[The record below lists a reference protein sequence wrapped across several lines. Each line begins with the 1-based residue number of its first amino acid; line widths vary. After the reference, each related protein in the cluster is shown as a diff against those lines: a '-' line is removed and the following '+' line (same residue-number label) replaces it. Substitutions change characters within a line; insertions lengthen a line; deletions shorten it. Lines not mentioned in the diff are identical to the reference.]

1 MRIEDRTGRNAN
13 SGYGRVFNNNALG
26 LLISKVQATVISN
39 GSELERMILSQ
50 TNNIPDLEKFIASI
64 EADDGTYSDG
74 VYVCKKRVLK
84 KSKYAI
90 HGYEPDLLVFVV
102 QKRRICSVI
111 ELKDGD
117 AFDTKKSKVEKDHL
131 EHFTQKF
138 GTQIPFTTQYYV
150 CCFNQDDKE
159 QIKIG
164 FKNKLSEEHI
174 LTGRELCDLL
184 QIDYEKIVRTRQADA
199 ESNLRYFLEE
209 LVKIEGIKEKLV
221 KLLKV

>member
-1 MRIEDRTGRNAN
+1 MRIEERTGRNTN

-64 EADDGTYSDG
+64 EVDDGTCSDG
-74 VYVCKKRVLK
+74 VYVCRKKVLK

-90 HGYEPDLLVFVV
+90 HGYEPDLLVFLV
-102 QKRRICSVI
+102 QKRRICNVI

-150 CCFNQDDKE
+150 CCFNQSDKE

-164 FKNKLSEEHI
+164 FKNKLNEEHI

-184 QIDYEKIVRTRQADA
+184 KIDYGKIVKTRQADA
-199 ESNLRYFLEE
+199 ENNLRYFLEE
-209 LVKIEGIKEKLV
+209 LVKIERVREELV
-221 KLLKV
+221 RLLQK

>member
-1 MRIEDRTGRNAN
+1 MRIADQSGRNTN

-50 TNNIPDLEKFIASI
+50 TNNIADLEKFIASI
-64 EADDGTYSDG
+64 EVDDGAYSDG
-74 VYVCKKRVLK
+74 VYVCQKKILK
-84 KSKYAI
+84 KSKYAV

-102 QKRRICSVI
+102 QKRRICNVI

-117 AFDTKKSKVEKDHL
+117 AFDTKKATVEKEHL

-138 GTQIPFTTQYYV
+138 GTQISFTTDYYV
-150 CCFNQDDKE
+150 CCFNQSDKE

-184 QIDYEKIVRTRQADA
+184 QINYEKNCQNTPIGYRKQFTLFFGRIGK
-199 ESNLRYFLEE
+199 N
-209 LVKIEGIKEKLV
+209 
-221 KLLKV
+221 

>member
-1 MRIEDRTGRNAN
+1 
-13 SGYGRVFNNNALG
+13 
-26 LLISKVQATVISN
+26 
-39 GSELERMILSQ
+39 MIVSQ
-50 TNNIPDLEKFIASI
+50 TNNITDLEKFIASI
-64 EADDGTYSDG
+64 ETNDGAYSDG
-74 VYVCKKRVLK
+74 VYVCQKKILK
-84 KSKYAI
+84 KSKYAV
-90 HGYEPDLLVFVV
+90 HGYEPDLLVFLV

-117 AFDTKKSKVEKDHL
+117 AFDTKKSEVEKEHL

-164 FKNKLSEEHI
+164 FKNKLNEEHI

-184 QIDYEKIVRTRQADA
+184 QIDYEKIVKTRQTDA

-209 LVKIEGIKEKLV
+209 LVKIEGVREELGN
-221 KLLKV
+221 LLQKQNRASTPSI